1 MNRRTFLQSTA
12 AGAAGLSLPYS
23 PFARASVG
31 AADLKFIFVFA
42 QGGWDPTRVFAT
54 EFSNKNVDMEPDGE
68 LMTVGGLTF
77 VDHPDRPS
85 VTAYLQANGART
97 LFMNGV
103 MIRSISHQICT
114 MISMTGTTSG
124 LTPDW
129 PAILA
134 SAVTGR
140 TIPHLVLSGPSFP
153 GDLVT
158 DVARTGSNGQLE
170 ALLSGAAL
178 DWSDT
183 PVKGLPLPTQNIVDD
198 YIQER
203 ANAFATTAA
212 TSPGAK
218 LLASDMKS
226 AVAAARDLKN
236 LRYVMDF
243 TGGTTL
249 EDKTQVAVDA
259 LSIGLSRCVTLS
271 DEMSWDSHADND
283 ATQSK
288 LFEALF
294 YGLSQLHNKL
304 EATPGAVAPT
314 LADETVVVV
323 LSEMGRT
330 PLLNGFLGKDH
341 WPYTAMMITGP
352 NVLGGRVIG
361 GYDDDY
367 YGLEVDP
374 ASGEAADGTQVLS
387 AEAVGATLL
396 AMADIDPAEHVTGVD
411 PILGALS

>member
-1 MNRRTFLQSTA
+1 MNRRSFLQSTA
-12 AGAAGLSLPYS
+12 VGAAGLALPYS
-23 PFARASVG
+23 PLARASVS
-31 AADLKFIFVFA
+31 ASDLKFIFVFA

-54 EFSNKNVDMEPDGE
+54 EFSNSNVDMEPDGE

-203 ANAFATTAA
+203 ANSFATTAA

-283 ATQSK
+283 ATQSS

-294 YGLSQLHNKL
+294 YGLSQLQNKL
-304 EATPGAVAPT
+304 EATPGTVAPT

-352 NVLGGRVIG
+352 NVIGGRVIG
-361 GYDDDY
+361 GYDSDY

-396 AMADIDPAEHVTGVD
+396 AMADIDPAEHIAGVD
-411 PILGALS
+411 PIVGALS

>member
-1 MNRRTFLQSTA
+1 MNRRSFLQSGA
-12 AGAAGLSLPYS
+12 IGAASLALPYS
-23 PFARASVG
+23 PLARASVS
-31 AADLKFIFVFA
+31 ASDLKFVFVFA

-54 EFSNKNVDMEPDGE
+54 EFSNSNVDMEPDGE

-85 VTAYLQANGART
+85 VTAYLQANAART
-97 LFMNGV
+97 LFLNGV

-124 LTPDW
+124 LQPDW

-134 SAVTGR
+134 AGAGGR

-158 DVARTGSNGQLE
+158 AVARTGSNGQLE
-170 ALLSGAAL
+170 ALLSGAAV

-183 PVKGLPLPTQNIVDD
+183 EVASLPLPTQNIVDD
-198 YIQER
+198 YIQQR
-203 ANAFATTAA
+203 ANAFAQTAG

-218 LLASDMKS
+218 LLAGNMKD
-226 AVAAARDLKN
+226 AVASARELKN

-271 DEMSWDSHADND
+271 DDMSWDSHADND
-283 ATQSK
+283 ATQSA

-294 YGLSQLHNKL
+294 YGLGQLQEKL
-304 EATPGAVAPT
+304 EATPGTAAPT

-352 NVLGGRVIG
+352 NVTGGRVIG
-361 GYDDDY
+361 GYDSAY

-374 ASGEAADGTQVLS
+374 ASGEPATGTQVLS

-396 AMADIDPAEHVTGVD
+396 AMADIDPAEHITGVD